1 MGDIIVFVRRIII
14 ADEQVMF
21 RVGVAREI
29 ERMSELRLVGSG
41 GNAHDAIRL
50 IRENRPHL
58 ALLSDTLP
66 GITGGALAREL
77 QRCWPHLALGLFV
90 ETQNDRPLTGVWTLS
105 RKTGA
110 AQMTRTLREMSRFQR
125 VLGKEDLVGRSLPSG
140 STDRSGLLAISHPLS
155 TKEIEVLDCVAH
167 GLSNK
172 EIGGELSLTEQTVKN
187 HLTSVFR
194 KLGVNDRV
202 QAVLKAA
209 QLGWVDLSPAGSTS
223 RNERLTS

>member
-1 MGDIIVFVRRIII
+1 MFVRRIII
-14 ADEQVMF
+14 ADEQVLF
-21 RVGVAREI
+21 RVGVAHEI
-29 ERMSELRLVGSG
+29 ERMADLRLVGSG

-58 ALLSDTLP
+58 ALLSDSLP
-66 GITGGALAREL
+66 GITGGTLAREL
-77 QRCWPHLALGLFV
+77 QRFWPTIAMGLFV
-90 ETQNDRPLTGVWTLS
+90 EGSDDPAAPGVWT
-105 RKTGA
+105 
-110 AQMTRTLREMSRFQR
+110 MTRRIGTVQLARTVREMARFQR
-125 VLGKEDLVGRSLPSG
+125 RLGTGEFEQWPRSHG
-140 STDRSGLLAISHPLS
+140 VTDQSGLLSISQPLS

-167 GLSNK
+167 GFSNK
-172 EIGGELSLTEQTVKN
+172 EIGGALSLTEQTVKN

-209 QLGWVDLSPAGSTS
+209 QLGWVDLSPAPQAP